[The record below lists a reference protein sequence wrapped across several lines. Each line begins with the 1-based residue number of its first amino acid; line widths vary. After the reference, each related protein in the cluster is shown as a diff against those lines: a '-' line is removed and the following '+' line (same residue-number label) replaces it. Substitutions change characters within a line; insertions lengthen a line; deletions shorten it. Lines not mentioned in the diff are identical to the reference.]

1 MTKILIADDDAHIRE
16 LVKLYLVDEGF
27 EIIEASDG
35 EEAWEYVTNQSLD
48 MIVMDIMMPRLDGWE
63 LCRNIREQGNMPIL
77 MMTAKGETEAKI
89 KGFQLGTDDY
99 LIKPFDPMELVLRVK
114 ALLKRYRI
122 SAAQMISLGSLILD
136 RSGFQI
142 ILKEQDEVLT
152 IPLKEFELLY
162 KLASYPGQLFTRSSL
177 IQQIWGY
184 EYDGDERTV
193 DVHIKRLRERFEGYE
208 SDFKIVTIRG
218 LGYRLEVFHD

>member
-16 LVKLYLVDEGF
+16 LVRLYLADEGF
-27 EIIEASDG
+27 DIIECNDG
-35 EEAWEYVTNQSLD
+35 EEAWQYITNHAVDL
-48 MIVMDIMMPRLDGWE
+48 IVMDIMMPRLDGWE
-63 LCRNIREQGNMPIL
+63 LCRKIREQGNMPIL
-77 MMTAKGETEAKI
+77 MMTAKGEAEEKI

-99 LIKPFDPMELVLRVK
+99 LTKPFDPIELVLRVK

-122 SAAQMISLGSLILD
+122 SAAQMIQLGGIVLD
-136 RSGFQI
+136 RIGFQI
-142 ILKEQDEVLT
+142 LFKDKEEVLT

-162 KLASYPGQLFTRSSL
+162 KLASYPGQLFTRTSL

-184 EYDGDERTV
+184 EYDGDERTI
-193 DVHIKRLRERFEGYE
+193 DVHIKRLRERFDSYE

-218 LGYRLEVFHD
+218 LGYRLEVVQD